1 MDDNK
6 LKQIE
11 KLTIKQLALTKE
23 LAQQKEEMEKR
34 AAELAIANKELAFQN
49 DEKEKY
55 ATARQQSEKLLKTSL
70 VRYKKLLD
78 GTITAFSTVM
88 EVHDPYTSG
97 HQVRVSKLA
106 TAIANK
112 LDIDSDMVEIIRIAG
127 LLHDIGKMYVPAQI
141 LSKPSKLND
150 LEYSMVKIH
159 SEAGY
164 NILKSIDFEGDVAE
178 IVYQHHEKMD
188 GSGYP
193 RQLKG
198 KQILKAARIL
208 CVADVVE
215 AMMSHRPHRS
225 ALGLTAALEEIE
237 RGAGTIYDTDSVN
250 ICVKLFRDE
259 GYEI

>member
-1 MDDNK
+1 
-6 LKQIE
+6 
-11 KLTIKQLALTKE
+11 
-23 LAQQKEEMEKR
+23 
-34 AAELAIANKELAFQN
+34 
-49 DEKEKY
+49 
-55 ATARQQSEKLLKTSL
+55 
-70 VRYKKLLD
+70 
-78 GTITAFSTVM
+78 
-88 EVHDPYTSG
+88 
-97 HQVRVSKLA
+97 
-106 TAIANK
+106 
-112 LDIDSDMVEIIRIAG
+112 
-127 LLHDIGKMYVPAQI
+127 IGKMYVPAQI

-215 AMMSHRPHRS
+215 AMMSHRPYRS